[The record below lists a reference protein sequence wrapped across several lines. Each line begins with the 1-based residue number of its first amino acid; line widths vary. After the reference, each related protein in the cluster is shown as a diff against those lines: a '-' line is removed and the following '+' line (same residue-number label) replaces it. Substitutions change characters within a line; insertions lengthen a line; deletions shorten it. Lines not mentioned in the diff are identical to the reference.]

1 MQVGLKKS
9 CHYCRKIVDALLIA
23 SLLGQFIWIFLVSKS
38 FLRSNFNSPWSYF
51 LAKKYNHKIS
61 NSNEIIIIL
70 ENKKVISWTI
80 QAIVFPST
88 LSSSNL
94 LYTYITH
101 RCLDITSQWGV
112 DWQTFSEE
120 IAKQSRS
127 TRRKKRLRKRN
138 LLKKPF
144 FCSSNQHPHSTK
156 RESQMWQSLCKAA
169 KGSYLLPKGCQ
180 YRRQQCRSTRIWC
193 VSNRF

>member
-1 MQVGLKKS
+1 M
-9 CHYCRKIVDALLIA
+9 
-23 SLLGQFIWIFLVSKS
+23 
-38 FLRSNFNSPWSYF
+38 
-51 LAKKYNHKIS
+51 
-61 NSNEIIIIL
+61 IIIIL

-127 TRRKKRLRKRN
+127 TRRKKRPRKRKRN

-144 FCSSNQHPHSTK
+144 FALAINIPIQQKEKAKCDKVFAKQQKVLIFYPKVVNTAANNVDRLESDVCPTDSRLTYSILMMLVPIDYNVMTNQMDLLWSI
-156 RESQMWQSLCKAA
+156 QLCT
-169 KGSYLLPKGCQ
+169 C
-180 YRRQQCRSTRIWC
+180 
-193 VSNRF
+193 

>member
-1 MQVGLKKS
+1 MGELLAVVLK
-9 CHYCRKIVDALLIA
+9 ALY
-23 SLLGQFIWIFLVSKS
+23 LLS
-38 FLRSNFNSPWSYF
+38 
-51 LAKKYNHKIS
+51 IS
-61 NSNEIIIIL
+61 
-70 ENKKVISWTI
+70 
-80 QAIVFPST
+80 
-88 LSSSNL
+88 
-94 LYTYITH
+94 H

-156 RESQMWQSLCKAA
+156 RESQMWQSLCKA

-180 YRRQQCRSTRIWC
+180 YRQRRLKSDVCPTDSRLTYSILVAIDYNVMTLKWIFCGQFNCALAKNIWISFPEENL
-193 VSNRF
+193 VIVKT